1 MAGLIAVEPGAGAA
15 PAAQPAPAEPMP
27 RAPRSVAETGV
38 SPVYLDELALKTIHN
53 AGPST
58 LDELMRRMGLS
69 LPVVQEVKERLTRRG
84 LIEAAGIPGYAGPD
98 YSTFG
103 YRFSLSERG
112 EQRVAAALQR
122 SRYVGLAP
130 VPIEQYADL
139 ARVQSL
145 RACPA
150 TADQIYDALSP
161 FVLQS
166 IVRRA
171 LARAFHAGRPA
182 LIYGDTGKGK
192 TSIVDAYARSFGQ
205 AVWIPAALY
214 AHGHTIRV
222 YDSAVHHQIE
232 PEAAPADEAP
242 AANGRR
248 PIDLLRA
255 ESGPPD
261 RRWLRVR
268 RPVVSVGGELVAQHL
283 ELAYDA
289 EGGYYQAPPHVQAQD
304 GILIIDD
311 FGRQRLRPEDLLDRW
326 IVPLERGYDLLSLDA
341 GERLLVP
348 FETCVLFSTN
358 LSPTDLADEALLRRI
373 PYKVNIP
380 NPNGQE
386 IAEITRR
393 ECDRRGLTVSPAA
406 IDSLVKALFRPGQPT
421 PKGVFPRDLLS
432 IIEDGAR
439 FDGAAPELTPEAI
452 EDACQVYFVSEDV
465 RR

>member
-1 MAGLIAVEPGAGAA
+1 MVGLTVAPSTNVMSPSVPAG
-15 PAAQPAPAEPMP
+15 EPMP
-27 RAPRSVAETGV
+27 RAPQSIAETGV
-38 SPVYLDELALKTIHN
+38 SPVYLDELALKTIHA

-58 LDELMRRMGLS
+58 LDELVRRLGLS
-69 LPVVQEVKERLTRRG
+69 LSVVQELKERLTRRG
-84 LIEAAGIPGYAGPD
+84 LIEATGIPGYAGPD

-112 EQRVAAALQR
+112 EQRVATALVR

-130 VPIEQYADL
+130 VPLEQYIEL
-139 ARVQSL
+139 ARSQSL

-150 TADQIYDALSP
+150 TANQIYEALTP
-161 FVLQS
+161 FVLQPV
-166 IVRRA
+166 VRRA

-182 LIYGDTGKGK
+182 LIYGDTGNGK

-205 AVWIPAALY
+205 SVWIPGALY

-222 YDSAVHHQIE
+222 YDSAVHQRIE
-232 PEAAPADEAP
+232 PAPEPDVAAPSEL
-242 AANGRR
+242 RR
-248 PIDLLRA
+248 PVDLLRA
-255 ESGPPD
+255 ENGPPD

-283 ELAYDA
+283 ELSYDA
-289 EGGYYQAPPHVQAQD
+289 EGGYYQAPPHLQAQD

-341 GERLLVP
+341 GERLVVP
-348 FETCVLFSTN
+348 FEACVLFSTN
-358 LSPTDLADEALLRRI
+358 LSPSDLADEALLRRI
-373 PYKVNIP
+373 PYKVHIP

-386 IAEITRR
+386 IAEIARQ
-393 ECDRRGLTVSPAA
+393 ECERRGLVVDAAA
-406 IDSLVKALFRPGQPT
+406 IEALVKALFRPGQPT
-421 PKGVFPRDLLS
+421 PKGVFPRDLLA

-439 FDGAAPELTPEAI
+439 FDGEPPRLTAETI
-452 EDACQVYFVSEDV
+452 EDACQVYFVNEAS

>member
-1 MAGLIAVEPGAGAA
+1 MAGLTLFETSAAA
-15 PAAQPAPAEPMP
+15 PPPSQPATAEPMP
-27 RAPRSVAETGV
+27 RAPQSVAETGV
-38 SPVYLDELALKTIHN
+38 SPVYLDELALKTIHS

-58 LDELMRRMGLS
+58 LDELVQRMGLS
-69 LPVVQEVKERLTRRG
+69 LSVVQELKERLTRRG
-84 LIEAAGIPGYAGPD
+84 LIEATGIPGYAGPD

-112 EQRVAAALQR
+112 EQRVGTALQR

-130 VPIEQYADL
+130 VPLEQYLDL
-139 ARVQSL
+139 ARSQSL

-150 TADQIYDALSP
+150 TSAQIYDALSA
-161 FVLQS
+161 FVLQPL
-166 IVRRA
+166 VRRA

-182 LIYGDTGKGK
+182 LIYGDTGNGK

-205 AVWIPAALY
+205 SVFIPGALY

-222 YDSAVHHQIE
+222 YDSAVHQRIE
-232 PEAAPADEAP
+232 PAAD
-242 AANGRR
+242 AAGAAQSGGRR
-248 PIDLLRA
+248 PVDLLRA
-255 ESGPPD
+255 EIGPPD

-268 RPVVSVGGELVAQHL
+268 RPVVAVGGELVAQHL

-289 EGGYYQAPPHVQAQD
+289 EGGYYQAPPHLQAQD

-341 GERLLVP
+341 GERLMVP

-373 PYKVNIP
+373 PYKVHIP

-386 IAEITRR
+386 IAEIARR
-393 ECDRRGLTVSPAA
+393 ECERRGLTVPAAA
-406 IDSLVKALFRPGQPT
+406 IDALVKALFRPGQPT
-421 PKGVFPRDLLS
+421 PKGVFPRDLLA

-439 FDGAAPELTPEAI
+439 FDGTAAELTPEAI
-452 EDACQVYFVSEDV
+452 EDACQVYFVNEAI
-465 RR
+465 RQ